1 MKKIFKKIFLNGL
14 IRTVLS
20 LFYSILFKIQSF
32 KIPESLLSS
41 KKLDQ
46 IEISIASKQSTF
58 NYHDSND
65 KDSSFSDED
74 EIERCSDKNLSH
86 ESDSSD
92 KESSIKSGL
101 TKVNQNTYE
110 YKNEYDQYVR
120 LDTKCLKAVENVN
133 ISTTSSGSKS
143 KSILYFL
150 KNKNFNM
157 TKVIICVC
165 VFIVYVSLNNYLIV
179 FSYKKTT
186 ESESFE
192 VDSYFKESDAYT
204 DNSLNFSY
212 HQSFFNSI
220 LSTFDRFVSVV
231 LYDLKND
238 MISKNASTFTNS
250 SLKILIDP
258 QDLDVAGL
266 TIDQNDINRIILT
279 DQYFDEEF
287 NSYTNETRQ
296 NKSTKLKVV
305 RPCVLAKL
313 NPYEKEIMQF
323 VQKETL
329 LKCNPKQNW
338 VFIENGKNFFNI

>member
-1 MKKIFKKIFLNGL
+1 M
-14 IRTVLS
+14 LS

-32 KIPESLLSS
+32 KISQSLLSS
-41 KKLDQ
+41 QKPDQ
-46 IEISIASKQSTF
+46 IEVNIANKQSTF
-58 NYHDSND
+58 NYHDSSD

-74 EIERCSDKNLSH
+74 DIEKSSDKNLSY

-92 KESSIKSGL
+92 SSIKSGL

-120 LDTKCLKAVENVN
+120 LDAKCLKAVENVN
-133 ISTTSSGSKS
+133 VSTTSSRSKS
-143 KSILYFL
+143 KSILNFF
-150 KNKNFNM
+150 KNKHFNI

-165 VFIVYVSLNNYLIV
+165 VFMVYVSLNNYLIV
-179 FSYKKTT
+179 FSYKKSP
-186 ESESFE
+186 ESDTFE
-192 VDSYFKESDAYT
+192 VDSFFKESDALT
-204 DNSLNFSY
+204 DNTLNYSY
-212 HQSFFNSI
+212 HQTFFNSI
-220 LSTFDRFVSVV
+220 LSTFDRFISVV

-238 MISKNASTFTNS
+238 MISKNASTFTDS

-279 DQYFDEEF
+279 DQYFDEEY
-287 NSYTNETRQ
+287 NSYTNETRH
-296 NKSTKLKVV
+296 NKSAKLKVV

-338 VFIENGKNFFNI
+338 VFIENGKNFLNRWIFLI